1 MGSLSYF
8 HYGNNGMDTVYCKKT
23 EEVIIMADPNVN
35 ESGYIYGKFQT
46 GPKTWTIMSKSS
58 PQFVYLLIGDDK
70 AALIDTLYG
79 YGDLRQIVETITD
92 KPVMVINTH
101 GHFDHTGG
109 NSFWPEAYMSEYA
122 AGEAKHAFSEELQ
135 KIAESHAYPDY
146 ETKVLNDGEVIE
158 LGNHTLEIIKIGA
171 HSPGSIAILD
181 KTERILYAG
190 DELEAGQVLIRR
202 AAVPAHLETMEKLK
216 ARESEFD
223 FINSAHNGTHLTK
236 DYLYDFI
243 ELDKQFIAG
252 TAKKLDSA
260 AGFGW
265 AETAEGFG
273 GGGERYN
280 YCRAHLVVLHL

>member
-1 MGSLSYF
+1 MS
-8 HYGNNGMDTVYCKKT
+8 N
-23 EEVIIMADPNVN
+23 PNVN
-35 ESGYIYGKFQT
+35 EEGYIYGKFQT
-46 GPKTWTIMSKSS
+46 GPKTWSIMSKSA
-58 PQFVYLLIGDDK
+58 PQFVYLLIGDEK

-79 YGDLRQIVETITD
+79 FGDLRQLVETITD
-92 KPVMVINTH
+92 KSVMVINTH

-122 AGEAKHAFSEELQ
+122 TTEAKRAFSDELQ
-135 KIAESHAYPDY
+135 KMAESHAYPDY
-146 ETKVLNDGEVIE
+146 EMKVVKDGDIIE

-190 DELEAGQVLIRR
+190 DELEAGQVLLGR
-202 AAVPAHLETMEKLK
+202 ASVAAHLASMEKLK
-216 ARESEFD
+216 TREAEFD
-223 FINSAHNGTHLTK
+223 YINSAHNGTHLTK

-265 AETAEGFG
+265 ADRAVGFG
-273 GGGERYN
+273 GGGDRYN
-280 YCRAHLVVLHL
+280 YGRAHIVVH

>member
-1 MGSLSYF
+1 M
-8 HYGNNGMDTVYCKKT
+8 T
-23 EEVIIMADPNVN
+23 DPNVN
-35 ESGYIYGKFQT
+35 EQGYIYGKFQT
-46 GPKTWTIMSKSS
+46 GPRTWSIMSKSA
-58 PQFVYLLIGDDK
+58 PQFVYLLIGDEK

-79 YGDLRQIVETITD
+79 YGDLRKIVESITD
-92 KPVMVINTH
+92 KPVMVFNTH

-122 AGEAKHAFSEELQ
+122 AKEAKRAFSEDLQ

-146 ETKVLNDGEVIE
+146 EIHTVNDGDIIE
-158 LGNHTLEIIKIGA
+158 LGGHTLEIIKIGA

-190 DELEAGQVLIRR
+190 DELEAGQVLLGRTS
-202 AAVPAHLETMEKLK
+202 VPEHLESMEKLK
-216 ARESEFD
+216 SREAEFD

-236 DYLYDFI
+236 DYIDDFI
-243 ELDKQFIAG
+243 ELDRQYIAG

-265 AETAEGFG
+265 ADSAEGFG

-280 YCRAHLVVLHL
+280 YNRAYFVIIR